1 MQRKFLS
8 SLFLLMLLN
17 FLIKPFWLLG
27 IDRSVQNA
35 VGAESY
41 GIYYALFNLA
51 FLLDI
56 LLDFGITNFNNRDIA
71 RNHKLIGKNLIGI
84 AYMKLGFALIY
95 LLMSFSLGYFL
106 GYRGPMLLL
115 LLVLAFNK
123 VLLSGILFLRSNI
136 SGLQLFKTDAV
147 LSVMDRTLMI
157 VICAFL
163 LWGEHHFGKFQIEWL
178 AYTQSFAYLI
188 TLIACLVIV
197 LHRSKVLNWQPNL
210 KELRGI
216 LKQSLPFALI
226 ILFMSIYYR
235 IDAVMLERILPDGD
249 YHAGIYAQG
258 YRILDAF
265 NMVGFLFVG
274 ILFPLFSKMIAKN
287 ENYRSI
293 LNLSTRLLLSFAVIA
308 SISSFIWGERIVK
321 LLYTEVDLSSGNTF
335 SMLMLCFIPISFVN
349 IYGTLLTANGNLK
362 AYNYIAFVG
371 ILINVGLNWWLIP
384 EYQAF
389 GSALA
394 SLLTNLL
401 VAGLIF
407 LVLVK
412 KMDLAV
418 DALLGLKLIGIGA
431 LILIVSYFMDM
442 KTGLSWQGIF
452 IAGLAVG
459 TLGAFLL
466 RIIGLASVKE
476 FLSLKK

>member
-8 SLFLLMLLN
+8 SLFILMLLN

-41 GIYYALFNLA
+41 GIYYALFNLS

-84 AYMKLGFALIY
+84 AYMKLGFALLY
-95 LLMSFSLGYFL
+95 LLMSFSLGFFL

-115 LLVLAFNK
+115 LIVLAFNK
-123 VLLSGILFLRSNI
+123 VLLSGVLFLRSNI
-136 SGLQLFKTDAV
+136 SGLQLFKTDAL
-147 LSVMDRTLMI
+147 LSVMDRSIMI
-157 VICAFL
+157 LICAFL
-163 LWGEHHFGKFQIEWL
+163 LWGNHSFGEFQIEWL
-178 AYTQSFAYLI
+178 AYTQTLAYLI
-188 TLIACLVIV
+188 TLVFCGLIV
-197 LHRSKVLNWQPNL
+197 LKRSSGLNWRPNPT
-210 KELRGI
+210 ELGSI

-235 IDAVMLERILPDGD
+235 IDAVMLERMLPDGD

-274 ILFPLFSKMIAKN
+274 ILFPLFSKMIVQN
-287 ENYRSI
+287 ENYRTI
-293 LNLSTRLLLSFAVIA
+293 LSLSTRLLLSFAVIV
-308 SISSFIWGERIVK
+308 SVSSFMWGERIVN
-321 LLYTEVDLSSGNTF
+321 LLYTQIDTSSGNTF
-335 SMLMLCFIPISFVN
+335 SLLMLCFIPISFVN

-362 AYNYIAFVG
+362 SYNYIAFVG

-384 EYQAF
+384 DYQSF

-394 SLLTNLL
+394 SLITNLL
-401 VAGLIF
+401 VAIMIF
-407 LVLVK
+407 LTLVK
-412 KMDLAV
+412 NLGVNV
-418 DALLGLKLIGIGA
+418 DALLGLKLIGIGV
-431 LILIVSYFMDM
+431 LILIVSYALYM
-442 KTGLSWQGIF
+442 KTGISWQGIF
-452 IAGLAVG
+452 ISGLAVG
-459 TLGAFLL
+459 TIGAFLL
-466 RIIGLASVKE
+466 RIIGLDSLKQ